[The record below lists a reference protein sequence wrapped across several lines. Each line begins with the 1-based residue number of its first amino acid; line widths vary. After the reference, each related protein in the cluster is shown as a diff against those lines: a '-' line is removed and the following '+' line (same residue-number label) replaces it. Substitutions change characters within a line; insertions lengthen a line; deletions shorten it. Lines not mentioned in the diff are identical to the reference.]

1 MVGILVVAGLI
12 WFMPWP
18 TLSWVDGEDA
28 SEIEASKD
36 EPEQV
41 STEDQSEHSSVEEQ
55 PEQEDITEDPPKDED
70 VPEDTPSPPQKQ
82 EIGRA
87 HV

>member
-36 EPEQV
+36 GPEQV
-41 STEDQSEHSSVEEQ
+41 STED
-55 PEQEDITEDPPKDED
+55 
-70 VPEDTPSPPQKQ
+70 
-82 EIGRA
+82 
-87 HV
+87 